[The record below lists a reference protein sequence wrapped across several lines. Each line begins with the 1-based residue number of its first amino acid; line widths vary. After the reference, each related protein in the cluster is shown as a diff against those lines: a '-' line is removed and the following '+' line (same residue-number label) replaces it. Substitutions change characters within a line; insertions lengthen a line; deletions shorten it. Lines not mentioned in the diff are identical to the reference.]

1 LRHQKSDGAV
11 APPKAKRI
19 KVAAAP
25 VEGGDDQEAEGEE
38 DDEENEEVKEVKEVK
53 DKVVPPNKVKA
64 APLPEEDEDLE
75 DYGAYSEVEEE
86 VDEDEDE
93 EE

>member
-1 LRHQKSDGAV
+1 MRHQKSDGAV

-38 DDEENEEVKEVKEVK
+38 EDEENEEVKEVK

-64 APLPEEDEDLE
+64 APLPEDDEDLE
-75 DYGAYSEVEEE
+75 EYGAYSEAEEE